1 MRAEQRYLSGLLCC
15 LVADG
20 ALAEGFFEDSRRSL
34 RYSQSYWKENDGGG
48 FGPTRDEWVQA
59 TQFSFSSGWYR
70 EVLGLDYS
78 YGLAD
83 ALHVGRDANN
93 ISNLRADRSVQ
104 QPHGIAKPL
113 ELYLRGR
120 WVDEAGTFSAGVGKK
135 SRQYQ
140 LYRDDRYSRILPAAT
155 LGQDLSYE
163 RGALSLNFSRIDGFS
178 PRNDSGWNQ
187 DLRNYRGQRIDDLRL
202 YALGHV
208 LPGGSNL
215 QLEHGVARDYLRAS
229 SVKLTHSFELA
240 PERGIDVYAI
250 WGRQQDAG
258 KRFEYSGVRG
268 LYEAERSHDARHL
281 DLLFKYRFSRYYAGL
296 TWNKVWGDD
305 YDRTFFA
312 QDNGTWNS
320 SGKLFYYFGLQ
331 DEEMF
336 KLLGGMDFA
345 DFGLPRLK
353 LDMHYAASNHAKGY
367 AGFSRREFQS
377 VLRYAFDGWFDG
389 LDVAWLHGRF
399 RTHGEPDGIQRQS
412 LSRGPAGIISHSAE
426 RFYLNYTY
434 RF

>member
-1 MRAEQRYLSGLLCC
+1 MWAEQRYMTGLLCC
-15 LVADG
+15 LVCTG
-20 ALAEGFFEDSRRSL
+20 AGAEGFLEDSRTSL

-70 EVLGLDYS
+70 DVLGIDYS

-83 ALHVGRDANN
+83 ALHVGREANS

-120 WVDEAGTFSAGVGKK
+120 WVDENGTLSGGVGKK
-135 SRQYQ
+135 SRQYE

-155 LGQDLSYE
+155 LGQDLGYE
-163 RGALSLNFSRIDGFS
+163 YGALSLNLSRIDGFS
-178 PRNDSGWNQ
+178 PRNESGWSQ
-187 DLRNYRGQRIDDLRL
+187 DLRNHQGRTIEDLRL
-202 YALGHV
+202 YALGYV
-208 LPGGSNL
+208 LPDGSRL
-215 QLEHGVARDYLRAS
+215 QLEHGVARDYLRSS
-229 SVKLTHSFELA
+229 SVKLAHGFELA
-240 PERGIDVYAI
+240 PGRGIDIHAI

-258 KRFEYSGVRG
+258 KRFEYGGVRG
-268 LYEAERSHDARHL
+268 LYEAESSHDARHL
-281 DLLFKYRFSRYYAGL
+281 DLSFKYRFSRYYTGL

-305 YDRTFFA
+305 FDRTFFA
-312 QDNGTWNS
+312 QDHGTWNS
-320 SGKLFYYFGLQ
+320 SGKLFYYFGLEN
-331 DEEMF
+331 EEMV

-345 DFGLPRLK
+345 DVGLPRLK
-353 LDMHYAASNHAKGY
+353 LDLHYAFSDHARGY
-367 AGFSRREFQS
+367 QGFSRREFQS
-377 VLRYAFDGWFDG
+377 VLQYQFDGALKG
-389 LDVAWLHGRF
+389 LDLAWLHGRF
-399 RTHGEPDGIQRQS
+399 RTQGEPDGVQRQS
-412 LSRGPAGIISHSAE
+412 ISRGPAGIISHSAE